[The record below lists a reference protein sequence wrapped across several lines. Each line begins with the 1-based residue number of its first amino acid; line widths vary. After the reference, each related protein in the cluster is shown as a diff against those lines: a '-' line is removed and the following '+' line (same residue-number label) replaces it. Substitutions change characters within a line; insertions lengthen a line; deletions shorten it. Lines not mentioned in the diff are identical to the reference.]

1 VITLEV
7 ADLVV
12 IASRT
17 LGLDTAQVLDL
28 LDTTAAEHALAQVR
42 PGSEPGDL
50 ATAAAGLLYA
60 LVRGQPLRSGN
71 QQVALVAVLQF
82 LALNG
87 WQMDPDPPGPIADV
101 VAGIAASAV
110 GTKNVVDALAPRL
123 RPSDRSG
130 TRVKEAPMRGRPPL
144 ALAERLKRATM
155 RTRPKDMFG
164 RFTDR
169 ARRAVHLAQEEA
181 RLLRHTGIGTEHLL
195 LGLLYEGEGVAA
207 KALESLGISREDVRV
222 QVEEIIGQGPGSPAG
237 HIPFTPQAKKVLELS
252 LREALA
258 LGHHHIGTGHLLL
271 GLLREDK
278 GVAIQALVRLGA
290 GHAPA
295 RERVLDLLGGECG
308 QADPQTQLAED
319 LVHAAEQL
327 TQVRQQKEAAFDA
340 GDLDGAAAL
349 RDRERLLLADKTRLE
364 QQLTAGVSGRA
375 LIAENQRLHRELDRL
390 RDLLRQHG
398 IEPNGGT
405 ARIA

>member
-1 VITLEV
+1 VTWPPRPPPCCTRSC
-7 ADLVV
+7 A
-12 IASRT
+12 ASRC
-17 LGLDTAQVLDL
+17 G
-28 LDTTAAEHALAQVR
+28 AAT
-42 PGSEPGDL
+42 S
-50 ATAAAGLLYA
+50 
-60 LVRGQPLRSGN
+60 RSRWWP
-71 QQVALVAVLQF
+71 F
-82 LALNG
+82 
-87 WQMDPDPPGPIADV
+87 
-101 VAGIAASAV
+101 
-110 GTKNVVDALAPRL
+110 
-123 RPSDRSG
+123 
-130 TRVKEAPMRGRPPL
+130 
-144 ALAERLKRATM
+144 
-155 RTRPKDMFG
+155 
-164 RFTDR
+164 
-169 ARRAVHLAQEEA
+169 
-181 RLLRHTGIGTEHLL
+181 
-195 LGLLYEGEGVAA
+195 
-207 KALESLGISREDVRV
+207 

-290 GHAPA
+290 GHVPA

-308 QADPQTQLAED
+308 QADPQTQLAAD

-349 RDRERLLLADKTRLE
+349 RDRERALLADKTRLE
-364 QQLTAGVSGRA
+364 QQLTAGVSGQA

-405 ARIA
+405 ARTA